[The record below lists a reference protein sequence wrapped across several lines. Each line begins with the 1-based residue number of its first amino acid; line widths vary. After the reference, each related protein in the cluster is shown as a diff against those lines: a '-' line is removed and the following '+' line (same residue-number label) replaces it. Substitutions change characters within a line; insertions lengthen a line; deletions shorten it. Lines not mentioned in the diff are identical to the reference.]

1 MNRRGMGWVS
11 AGIGS
16 GLLLLLALGI
26 WTGQWLAASSAG
38 LALIFVVLANLVLR
52 QELRARED
60 VELALQQSNDRLQ
73 LRVHERT
80 TELST
85 VNVAL
90 RQSEERARKLVELCP
105 EAIFIH
111 RAGSIVYVNQ
121 VGLALF
127 GGRPV
132 DLLGRSPFELI
143 PPEQRAAARERIHSL
158 LLNGKPAPLLEGRI
172 VRVDG
177 KMVDVESVAVPF
189 LDQGEPAILV
199 VLRDVTERNRA
210 LAELRQTQERL
221 REQAALLDQVHD
233 AILVVDPEDSILSWN
248 QGAQRVY
255 GWTQAEALG
264 KKAGELLGTGQPAD
278 IGAIRQEILER
289 GEWIGELA
297 QRTRDGRLI
306 VVASHWTLLGE
317 DRWYASCV
325 LINIDI
331 TEKKKL
337 EAHSLRAQRLES
349 IGTLAG
355 GIAHDLNNALTPV
368 LMALKLLQRNRPEAD
383 RQTLLATALASVERG
398 AEMVRHLLGFARG
411 SEGERERVELPAV
424 LAEVRALLEHTLPK
438 SIALQ
443 FRVAPKLWAVTGDS
457 TQLSQVLMNL
467 AVNARDAM
475 PQGGQ
480 LLIEASDVFLDET
493 FTRTQPQARPG
504 PHVCL
509 RVTDTGTGIPPEL
522 LDRIFDP
529 FFTTKEQGKGTG
541 LGLSTVLGIVRGHG
555 GFVNVYS
562 EVGRGTQ
569 IAAYLPAQ
577 EVPASATPAPARLD
591 LPPAQGELILLV
603 DDEPLILLA
612 ARAMLEVSGYRT
624 LTAGSGAE
632 AVRHLEQH
640 GEQVRAVLLD
650 MMMPQMDGR
659 ATLRAL
665 RALQPQV
672 RVVATSGLAT
682 PDRVAEVLADGANA
696 FLQKPYTEEQ
706 LLHSL
711 ASVLAPGA

>member
-1 MNRRGMGWVS
+1 MNRRGLGWLTV
-11 AGIGS
+11 GIGAA
-16 GLLLLLALGI
+16 LLLLLGLGL
-26 WTGQWLAASSAG
+26 WKGQWLVAASAG
-38 LALIFVVLANLVLR
+38 LALILAVLASLVLR
-52 QELRARED
+52 REWHARQSA
-60 VELALQQSNDRLQ
+60 ELALQQSHDQLQIRVTDR
-73 LRVHERT
+73 T
-80 TELST
+80 AELSS
-85 VNVAL
+85 VNAAL
-90 RQSEERARKLVELCP
+90 RESEERARKLVELCP
-105 EAIFIH
+105 DAIFIH

-121 VGLALF
+121 VGLALL
-127 GGRPV
+127 GGRQV
-132 DLLGRSPFELI
+132 DLVGRSPFELI
-143 PPEQRAAARERIHSL
+143 PPEQRAATRERIAQL
-158 LLNGKPAPLLEGRI
+158 LRSGKPAPLLEGRI

-210 LAELRQTQERL
+210 LAELRQTRDRL

-233 AILVVDPEDSILSWN
+233 AILVVDPDDRIVSWN
-248 QGAQRVY
+248 QGAQRIY
-255 GWTQAEALG
+255 GWTQSEAVG
-264 KKAGELLGTGQPAD
+264 QKASELLGPGHPAD
-278 IGAIRQEILER
+278 FSAIRQEILQR
-289 GEWIGELA
+289 GEWIGELT
-297 QRTRDGRLI
+297 QRNRVGRSI
-306 VVASHWTLLGE
+306 VVASHWTRLGE
-317 DRWYASCV
+317 DGWPSSCV
-325 LINIDI
+325 LTNIDI

-337 EAHSLRAQRLES
+337 EAHALRAQRLES

-368 LMALKLLQRNRPEAD
+368 LMALKLLQRNRPEAE
-383 RQTLLATALASVERG
+383 RQALLTTAQASVERG
-398 AEMVRHLLGFARG
+398 AEMVRQLLAFARG
-411 SEGERERVELPAV
+411 SEGQRVRVEMPGV
-424 LAEVRALLEHTLPK
+424 IGEVRTLLEHTLPK
-438 SIALQ
+438 SIAIQ
-443 FRVAPKLWAVTGDS
+443 VRVDPDLWPVTGDP

-480 LLIEASDVFLDET
+480 LLIEASNVVLNDAFA
-493 FTRTQPQARPG
+493 RTQPQAKPG

-509 RVTDTGTGIPPEL
+509 RVTDTGAGIPPGL

-555 GFVNVYS
+555 GFVSVYS
-562 EVGRGTQ
+562 EVSRGTRV
-569 IAAYLPAQ
+569 AAYLPAQ
-577 EVPASATPAPARLD
+577 EVPGTAAAATAPLD

-612 ARAMLEVSGYRT
+612 ARAMLEASGYRI

-632 AVRHLEQH
+632 AIRHLEQH

-659 ATLRAL
+659 ATLREL

-696 FLQKPYTEEQ
+696 FLQKPYAEEQ
-706 LLHSL
+706 VLRAL
-711 ASVLAPGA
+711 AGVLAPGA